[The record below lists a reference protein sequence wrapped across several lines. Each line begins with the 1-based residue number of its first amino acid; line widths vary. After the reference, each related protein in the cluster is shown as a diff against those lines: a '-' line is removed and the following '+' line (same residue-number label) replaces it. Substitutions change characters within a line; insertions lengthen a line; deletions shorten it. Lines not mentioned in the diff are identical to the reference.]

1 MTDMGL
7 VTGANGIV
15 RGFPYHDGLLAG
27 IHAIGSEVALQIT
40 AEDDRSLRLVL
51 SGVRLLLCQNFFEG
65 NVIGDI
71 FMWNMS
77 SAPESELKEFM
88 ELRQFDLSR
97 TSVADFR
104 LEHQKDMYLSL
115 DSSIGAEVRAVFA
128 SVRVEWD
135 S

>member
-1 MTDMGL
+1 MTDIIL
-7 VTGANGIV
+7 TADADGIL
-15 RGFPYHDGLLAG
+15 RGVPYHDGLLAG
-27 IHAIGSEVALQIT
+27 IHTAKGEVALQWT
-40 AEDDRSLRLVL
+40 ANDGRSLRLVL
-51 SGVRLLLCQNFFEG
+51 SGVRFLSCQNFFEG

-71 FMWNMS
+71 FMWDVS
-77 SAPESELKEFM
+77 LAPEAELKDFM

-104 LEHQKDMYLSL
+104 SAHRDEKYLSL
-115 DSSIGAEVRAVFA
+115 ASSVGAEVRAVFS

>member
-1 MTDMGL
+1 MTDMTL
-7 VTGANGIV
+7 TTDSNGIL
-15 RGFPYHDGLLAG
+15 RGIPYHDGLLAG
-27 IHAIGSEVALQIT
+27 IHAADGEVALQLI
-40 AEDDRSLRLVL
+40 AGDGRSLRLVL

-71 FMWNMS
+71 FMWNVPL
-77 SAPESELKEFM
+77 APERELKEFM

-97 TSVADFR
+97 TSVDDFR
-104 LEHQKDMYLSL
+104 SAHQNEKYLLL
-115 DSSIGAEVRAVFA
+115 DSSIGAEVRVVFT